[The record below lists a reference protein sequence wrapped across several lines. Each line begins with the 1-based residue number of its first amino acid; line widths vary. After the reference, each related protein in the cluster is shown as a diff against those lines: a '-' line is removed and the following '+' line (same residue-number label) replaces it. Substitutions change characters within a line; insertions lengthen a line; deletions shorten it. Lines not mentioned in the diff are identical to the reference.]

1 MISFSEMFKTEP
13 YDALKYPIPII
24 TKLMER
30 KRKLMEKELKET
42 SGGRSTPRK
51 LGPIKGSN
59 PLE

>member
-1 MISFSEMFKTEP
+1 MFKTEP